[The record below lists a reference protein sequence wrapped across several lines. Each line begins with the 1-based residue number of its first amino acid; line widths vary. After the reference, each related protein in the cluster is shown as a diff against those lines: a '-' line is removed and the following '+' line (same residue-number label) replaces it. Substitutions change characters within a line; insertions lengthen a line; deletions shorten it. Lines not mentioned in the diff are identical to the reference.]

1 MSSNAYRTDEQ
12 MIEFLSKRIERL
24 SKTLERL
31 ETLGM
36 TSVSSAGSSKTFR
49 NQEDVRKELER
60 AENEYHIINSRLNN
74 DPVDPTFKEMIVCN
88 RRQY

>member
-1 MSSNAYRTDEQ
+1 

-60 AENEYHIINSRLNN
+60 AENEYHIINSRFNN
-74 DPVDPTFKEMIVCN
+74 NPVDPTFKEMIVCN